1 MDLKKRL
8 RMLSTSGIPAKYM
21 DATFKS
27 FQTSA
32 KNTERSKNYAKT
44 VAMDFVKNY
53 GEQARGLVFTGN
65 PGLGKTH
72 LAVAI
77 VRDLIMEKGEDC
89 KFVDFFQL
97 LSDIR
102 HGYSQD
108 VSELAHILPY
118 LQSKVLVI
126 DELGK
131 GRNTDWEHGILDQV
145 ISHRYNTADKT
156 TLYTSNYSD
165 LKKGSNTRASS
176 KIYTQGENFTERCIH
191 ESLES
196 RIGPRIYSRMIETCD
211 ILHLEGED
219 YRQTCKTHH
228 HF

>member
-1 MDLKKRL
+1 
-8 RMLSTSGIPAKYM
+8 MLSDSGIPAKFM
-21 DATFKS
+21 NATFDS

-44 VAMDFVKNY
+44 VAMDFLKNY
-53 GEQARGLVFTGN
+53 CEHGRGLVFTGN

-77 VRDLIMEKGEDC
+77 VRSLVMDKGEDC

-131 GRNTDWEHGILDQV
+131 GRNSDWEHGILDQV
-145 ISHRYNTADKT
+145 ISHRYNTADKIT
-156 TLYTSNYSD
+156 IYTSNYSD
-165 LKKGSNTRASS
+165 RKNGSNASGSS
-176 KIYTQGENFTERCIH
+176 KINTRGENFTERFAN
-191 ESLES
+191 ESLEG
-196 RIGPRIYSRMIETCD
+196 RVGPRIYSRMIETCD
-211 ILHLEGED
+211 ILHLEGND
-219 YRQTCKTHH
+219 YRQTRKTDH